1 MKSLKGRIQRIETAK
16 NKSKK
21 RKYVVVTTDPDRE
34 EQDLAK
40 AKQEHSGEQN
50 IIYIISYIPEPA
62 RLPDFLQKQVD
73 KLRSEQEENR
83 KSEAQKSAV

>member
-1 MKSLKGRIQRIETAK
+1 MKSLRGRIQRIETAK

-21 RKYVVVTTDPDRE
+21 RKFVIVKTEPDRE

-40 AKQEHSGEQN
+40 AKQEHIGEQN

-73 KLRSEQEENR
+73 KLRSEQEEKR
-83 KSEAQKSAV
+83 KSKAIESDV